1 MARIRARFTAAEVT
15 RAFKGA
21 QNAGVQPRVEIDL
34 DGKIVVMPAP
44 AEEPAVRKPVAT
56 MAEDPNPWDEAIG

>member
-21 QNAGVQPRVEIDL
+21 QNAGVQPRIEIDL
-34 DGKIVVMPAP
+34 DGKIIVMPAP
-44 AEEPAVRKPVAT
+44 AEGPVALPQAPT

>member
-21 QNAGVQPRVEIDL
+21 QNAGVQARVEIDL
-34 DGKIVVMPAP
+34 DGKIVVMSAP
-44 AEEPAVRKPVAT
+44 AESPPLPPLETA
-56 MAEDPNPWDEAIG
+56 MEDTNPWDEAIG